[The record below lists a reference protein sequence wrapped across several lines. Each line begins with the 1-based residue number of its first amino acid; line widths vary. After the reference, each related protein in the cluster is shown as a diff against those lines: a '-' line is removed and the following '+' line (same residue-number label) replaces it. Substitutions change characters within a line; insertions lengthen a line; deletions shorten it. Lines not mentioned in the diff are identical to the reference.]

1 MKLTAELNLTNQGN
15 KCQFGVE
22 IELDDNADIDEI
34 REKTNKATAALKM
47 AVNSVINIKALNN
60 VPVSN
65 LPKQLPTDSA
75 SQGQRKYLKD
85 LTGKCGT
92 TLKKWC
98 QSKGVNENEITGAH
112 CQEWIPELREK
123 LKANVSEDDKFFLS

>member
-47 AVNSVINIKALNN
+47 AVNSIINIRALNT
-60 VPVSN
+60 P
-65 LPKQLPTDSA
+65 PPAPQLPTDS
-75 SQGQRKYLKD
+75 
-85 LTGKCGT
+85 
-92 TLKKWC
+92 
-98 QSKGVNENEITGAH
+98 VF
-112 CQEWIPELREK
+112 QE
-123 LKANVSEDDKFFLS
+123 

>member
-15 KCQFGVE
+15 QCQFGVE

-60 VPVSN
+60 TSASDY
-65 LPKQLPTDSA
+65 PKQLPADSA
-75 SQGQRKYLKD
+75 SSGQIKYLKD
-85 LTGKCGT
+85 LTRKCGT

-98 QSKGVNENEITGAH
+98 QSKGISEDKITGKN
-112 CQEWIPELREK
+112 CQEWIPELQERIKEQAQK
-123 LKANVSEDDKFFLS
+123 EFF